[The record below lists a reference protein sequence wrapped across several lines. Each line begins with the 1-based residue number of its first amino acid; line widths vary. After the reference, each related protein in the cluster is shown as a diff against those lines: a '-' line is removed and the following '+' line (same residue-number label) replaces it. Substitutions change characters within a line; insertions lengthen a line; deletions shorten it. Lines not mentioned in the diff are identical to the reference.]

1 GNMIRTLIK
10 FGYSN
15 DPRVRRAIDW
25 LPKYHLEDGGWNC
38 DHPENKVKHSSFM
51 STIEPLWAY
60 SEIPRQKWTR
70 KMKRSINDGAEFLLM
85 HHVYKSDN
93 HHWQETYPFFTKLHF
108 PMYYFY
114 DILHA
119 LRVLT
124 KLGYGDDERIRSAV
138 QLLLSEGRPGNGY
151 LASPEKPR
159 GGVLVLHAWWGL
171 NDFFKSFANRLAS
184 QGFLALAADLHDG
197 ALATSVDGAK
207 ELQSKIANDRIKQIV
222 LGAADY
228 LRSDP
233 SISGR
238 KIGVVGF
245 SMGAGWS
252 LHLSTLKPETV
263 GAVVVFYGTYPIDFS
278 KAEAS
283 FLG

>member
-1 GNMIRTLIK
+1 VMALK
-10 FGYSN
+10 
-15 DPRVRRAIDW
+15 
-25 LPKYHLEDGGWNC
+25 
-38 DHPENKVKHSSFM
+38 SSM
-51 STIEPLWAY
+51 V
-60 SEIPRQKWTR
+60 
-70 KMKRSINDGAEFLLM
+70 EF
-85 HHVYKSDN
+85 K
-93 HHWQETYPFFTKLHF
+93 T
-108 PMYYFY
+108 
-114 DILHA
+114 
-119 LRVLT
+119 
-124 KLGYGDDERIRSAV
+124 
-138 QLLLSEGRPGNGY
+138 EGRPGNGY

-283 FLG
+283 FLGHFSPEDEWEPIGDVRATEEKIRGAGREVAFHFYPGTKHWFVEENRPVEYNRDASDLAWKRTLEFLDKKLR